1 MSAPTDPLVRGAA
14 GGEVLELVASAPG
27 RFSVRGALIFATAR
41 RARSDGLL
49 ALRTSSASA
58 LEIDCSAVTQADSAG
73 LAVLLD
79 WLAVSKKAGRRLR
92 YTGLPAGL
100 MAMARISGV
109 AELLQ
114 QGV

>member
-1 MSAPTDPLVRGAA
+1 L
-14 GGEVLELVASAPG
+14 
-27 RFSVRGALIFATAR
+27 SVRGALTFATAR
-41 RARSDGLL
+41 RARDEGLR
-49 ALRTSSASA
+49 ALRAADASE

-79 WLAVSKKAGRRLR
+79 WLAVSQKGRRRLR
-92 YTGLPAGL
+92 YSGLPAGL

-114 QGV
+114 RGV